1 MLETMNH
8 VESAEIKAVE
18 QEHGVMPNPQ
28 DAARLGPENGTTS
41 LTARENAR
49 VVTCEELAHLKSPKQ
64 LLELLQAKAIDIGK
78 IKHRLKYAQELEKL
92 QIELVKMQRW
102 VQEKNKR
109 VAIIFEGR
117 DAAGKGG
124 TIQRFTE
131 HLNPRAMRVVALPVP
146 TVEEQGQWYFQRYI
160 KQLPNRGEIVFFD
173 RSWYNRAVASS
184 LCMASARRS
193 TMNVSCG
200 KYLSLNICSSKMGS
214 P

>member
-1 MLETMNH
+1 M
-8 VESAEIKAVE
+8 
-18 QEHGVMPNPQ
+18 
-28 DAARLGPENGTTS
+28 
-41 LTARENAR
+41 
-49 VVTCEELAHLKSPKQ
+49 
-64 LLELLQAKAIDIGK
+64 LELLQAKAIDIGK

-160 KQLPNRGEIVFFD
+160 K
-173 RSWYNRAVASS
+173 RS
-184 LCMASARRS
+184 SAKL
-193 TMNVSCG
+193 T
-200 KYLSLNICSSKMGS
+200 L
-214 P
+214 